1 MDSLVVRGTGTFELN
16 GGNYHRDYSEYCDCT
31 LKNDGSTQGQ
41 HYTHKECK
49 LVATTIVS
57 DGLRYRVSTLA
68 PVVIVPASKEA
79 AASITRGTQTSI
91 TFVTDAPYYH
101 ECQTA
106 GNRDLFGVQVD
117 NVYLTEGTQYTVAP
131 YTYTHDGIT
140 ETVTQVTL
148 AASYVSTLTATTH
161 RVNLDTEVG
170 KVTSY
175 ADGNP
180 VQIRVT
186 LATANRRSGIIR
198 TGDDSNIGLLIG
210 IMVLALAVAVAVV
223 VILKKK
229 KSQTDANDV
238 TDKTKPKEPKE

>member
-1 MDSLVVRGTGTFELN
+1 M
-16 GGNYHRDYSEYCDCT
+16 
-31 LKNDGSTQGQ
+31 
-41 HYTHKECK
+41 
-49 LVATTIVS
+49 
-57 DGLRYRVSTLA
+57 
-68 PVVIVPASKEA
+68 
-79 AASITRGTQTSI
+79 
-91 TFVTDAPYYH
+91 
-101 ECQTA
+101 
-106 GNRDLFGVQVD
+106 
-117 NVYLTEGTQYTVAP
+117 YLTEGTQYTVAP

-186 LATANRRSGIIR
+186 LATANRRGGIIR

-238 TDKTKPKEPKE
+238 TNKTKPKEPKE